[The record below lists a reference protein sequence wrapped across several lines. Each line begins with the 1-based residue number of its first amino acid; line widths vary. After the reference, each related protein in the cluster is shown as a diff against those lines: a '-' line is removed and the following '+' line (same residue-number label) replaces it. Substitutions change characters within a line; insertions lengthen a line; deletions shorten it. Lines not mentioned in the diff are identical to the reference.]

1 MDTNQPLVVIVG
13 PTASGKSDVAMKIA
27 KKYDGEIICADSRT
41 VYRGMDIGTAKPS
54 SKDRSEVPHH
64 LLDVVNPDQRFTA
77 ADFQKLANEAIE
89 DIRSR
94 GKLPMLVGGTGLY
107 VDGVILDYHFNSN
120 HDPSLREELEMMS
133 VEELQK
139 YSKIHNIK
147 LPKNPLNK
155 RHVVRNIER
164 KGVVV
169 KSNSDKLSTSIIV
182 GIATEKDTLRKRIV
196 QRTEHFFES
205 GVVEESKL
213 LGEKYGWS
221 NESMTGN
228 IYPIVHQLL
237 NKQLTIEEAKEKF
250 ITQDWR
256 LAKRQLT
263 WLKRNKF
270 IQWESLEGA
279 YSYISDRLEARKN

>member
-1 MDTNQPLVVIVG
+1 MDTKQPLIVIVG

-27 KKYDGEIICADSRT
+27 KKYGGEIICADSRT

-54 SKDRSEVPHH
+54 KEDQAKVPHH
-64 LLDVVNPDQRFTA
+64 LIDVVDPNQRFTA
-77 ADFQKLANEAIE
+77 ADFQKQADHAIG

-107 VDGVILDYHFNSN
+107 VDSVLLNYQFNGN
-120 HDPSLREELEMMS
+120 YDPELRKKLEKMSINELHS
-133 VEELQK
+133 

-147 LPKNPLNK
+147 LPENSLNK

-164 KGVVV
+164 NGNVV
-169 KSNSDKLSTSIIV
+169 KSNSNKLSTSIIV
-182 GIATEKDTLRKRIV
+182 GIATEKETLHNRIV

-205 GVVEESKL
+205 GVVVESML
-213 LGEKYGWS
+213 LGKMYGWN

-228 IYPIVHQLL
+228 IYPIVHKLL
-237 NKQLTIEEAKEKF
+237 NNEMTIDEAKEKF

-256 LAKRQLT
+256 LAKRQIT

-270 IQWESLEGA
+270 IHWASLGEA
-279 YSYISDRLEARKN
+279 YDYISKALESRQN